1 MTTLTDI
8 MLERVLLLDGG
19 MGTQILANNPT
30 VEDFGSKLTDGCME
44 LLNER
49 RPEWIRAI
57 HAAYFDA
64 GADAV
69 ETNTFGA
76 NEVVLAEFGLAHRTR
91 EMNAIATR
99 LAKEVAR
106 HYDTPKFIIGS
117 VGPGTKLLSLGQ
129 IEVDA
134 LYRSYHQ
141 QMLGLLEGGADAI
154 LIETCQDLGQMKTA
168 TRAAKAAMAELKLRI
183 PIWAQATVE
192 TSGTLL
198 VGTDIAS
205 VLTTMERMGINVLGM
220 NCATGPDEM
229 HAHLAHL
236 AENSPLPISCLP
248 NAGLPANVGGQV
260 VYPLGPD
267 AFAERVLHTAKEF
280 GLNIIGGCCG
290 TTPAHIKVL
299 ASRMGEIR
307 ARPRLGKLERSV
319 SSLYQSVTLHQEPA
333 PLIVGERTN
342 ANGSKKFRD
351 LLALED
357 YDGLVGIA
365 RDQQREGAHV
375 LDVCT
380 AYVGRNEVRD
390 MEQFLRRAIT
400 QTTLP
405 LMIDSTEVNVLERA
419 LQLAPGKCVVNS
431 INFEDG
437 EGKARKILDLCS
449 EYGAAV
455 VALTIDEQGMAK
467 TLEQKVAVAQRLYD
481 LVVGEYGFPPSDLI
495 IDPLTFTL
503 GSGDEEFRHSAVA
516 TLDAIRAIKAKFPG
530 VLTILG
536 VSNVSFGLN
545 PGTRH
550 VLNALM
556 LYHAVQA
563 GLDLAIFNSSKV
575 LPVAKIPLEERRMVD
590 DLIFD
595 RRTEQYDPLKAV
607 LAAFAA
613 GTTVM
618 TAKVDTASLST
629 EARLQ
634 ADIIDGEKGAILG
647 HVDEAL
653 QEFEPLHLINKVL
666 LPAMKIVGDRFGA
679 GEMQLPFVLESAEAM
694 KAAIARIEPH
704 LPKDANTKKG
714 RILLATVKGDVH
726 DIGKNLVDI
735 ILTNNGFDV
744 KNLGIKQPIEDILK
758 ALEAWPADAIGLS
771 GLLVKSTVVMWENL
785 ALMKELNQQI
795 PVILGGAALTRDY
808 VERDCRAVYGGPVLY
823 AADAFEGLTQIRAIS
838 EGRVA
843 ELITTSKSIPS
854 ESTGIKVLRK
864 GGSAVALTPEGQSA
878 WVRHESEPPTP
889 PFWGVR
895 ETNHPL
901 GELFEYLDEF
911 ALVRNRW
918 GFTQGMLSN
927 EAFEATLRDKAMP
940 VLAHW
945 KAKLL
950 AEDILRPK
958 ASYGYFPTCSK
969 GDVLVVYAPE
979 TLAATPPDERRI
991 LAQLPFLRQT
1001 TGRRLCLADFFVP
1014 ESSGKMDV
1022 LALQIVTLGQRAAEF
1037 AAQLYKADAYRD
1049 YFYFHGLATELTEA
1063 YAERLHAQVR
1073 RELGIHLRD
1082 SKNQRQLFSQGY
1094 QGSRYSYGY
1103 PACPEL
1109 EGNGPILDL
1118 LEGSRIGIQLTDSFQ
1133 MDPEYTTSALIAWHP
1148 QAKYFSI

>member
-1 MTTLTDI
+1 MLTISDL
-8 MLERVLLLDGG
+8 MRERVLLLDGG

-30 VEDFGSKLTDGCME
+30 VEDFGGKLADGCVE
-44 LLNER
+44 LFNER
-49 RPEWIRAI
+49 RPEWIRTI
-57 HAAYFDA
+57 HANYFDA

-91 EMNAIATR
+91 EMNQIAAR
-99 LAKEVAR
+99 LAKDVAR
-106 HYDTPKFIIGS
+106 QYDASKFVIGS

-129 IEVDA
+129 IEVGA
-134 LYRSYHQ
+134 LFHSYFQ

-168 TRAAKAAMAELKLRI
+168 VRAAHAAMTELKI
-183 PIWAQATVE
+183 QTPIWVQATVE

-205 VLTTMERMGINVLGM
+205 VLTTMERLGISVLGM

-236 AENSPLPISCLP
+236 AENSPLPISCIP

-267 AFAERVLHTAKEF
+267 AFAERVIHAANEF

-299 ASRMGEIR
+299 SSRMGELR
-307 ARPRLGKLERSV
+307 ARPRQGTPERSV

-351 LLALED
+351 LLATED

-365 RDQQREGAHV
+365 REQQREGAHL
-375 LDVCT
+375 LDVCV
-380 AYVGRNEVRD
+380 AYVGRDEVRD
-390 MEQFLRRAIT
+390 MEEFLKRAIT

-405 LMIDSTEVNVLERA
+405 LMIDSTEVNVIERA

-437 EGKARKILDLCS
+437 EGKARKILDLCRD
-449 EYGAAV
+449 YGAAV
-455 VALTIDEQGMAK
+455 VALTIDETGMAK
-467 TLEQKVAVAQRLYD
+467 TREQKVAVAQRLYD

-503 GSGDEEFRHSAVA
+503 GSGDEEFRRSAVE
-516 TLDAIRAIKAKFPG
+516 TLDAIRDIKAKFPG

-545 PGTRH
+545 PDTRH

-575 LPVAKIPLEERRMVD
+575 LPVAKIPAEERRMVD

-595 RRTEQYDPLKAV
+595 RRAENYDPLKKV
-607 LAAFAA
+607 LTTFTA
-613 GTTVM
+613 GREVM
-618 TAKVDTASLST
+618 TAKVDTANLST

-634 ADIIDGEKGAILG
+634 ADIIDGEKNAILG

-653 QEFEPLHLINKVL
+653 KEFEPLHLINHVL

-694 KAAIARIEPH
+694 KSAIARIEPH

-714 RILLATVKGDVH
+714 RILLATVRGDVH

-735 ILTNNGFDV
+735 ILTNNGFEV

-758 ALEAWPADAIGLS
+758 ALESWPADAIGLS
-771 GLLVKSTVVMWENL
+771 GLLVKSTVVMRENL
-785 ALMKELNQQI
+785 ILMKEKDLQI

-808 VERDCRAVYGGPVLY
+808 VEKDCRTVYGGAVFY

-843 ELITTSKSIPS
+843 ELIATSESLPS
-854 ESTGIKVLRK
+854 ESVGIKVLRK
-864 GGSAVALTPEGQSA
+864 GSSAVPLTPDGQSS
-878 WVRHESEPPTP
+878 WVRMSADPPAP

-895 ETNHPL
+895 EVNHPL
-901 GELFEYLDEF
+901 GELFDFLDEF
-911 ALVRNRW
+911 VVMRNRW

-927 EAFEATLRDKAMP
+927 EAFAATLRDKAVP
-940 VLAHW
+940 VLARW
-945 KAKLL
+945 KARML

-958 ASYGYFPTCSK
+958 ACYGYFPACSK
-969 GDVLVVYAPE
+969 GDVLLVYEPGTE
-979 TLAATPPDERRI
+979 VSTPPDQRRI
-991 LAQLPFLRQT
+991 IARLPFPRQT
-1001 TGRRLCLADFFVP
+1001 TGRRLCIADFFLP
-1014 ESSGKMDV
+1014 ESSGKLDV
-1022 LALQIVTLGQRAAEF
+1022 LALQVVTLGQNAADF
-1037 AAQLYKADAYRD
+1037 AAQLYKADTYGD

-1073 RELGIHLRD
+1073 RELGVHHRD
-1082 SKNQRQLFSQGY
+1082 AENLRQLFSQGY

-1103 PACPEL
+1103 PACPDL

-1118 LEGSRIGIQLTDSFQ
+1118 LEGQRIGIHMTDSFQ

-1148 QAKYFSI
+1148 QARYFSV

>member
-1 MTTLTDI
+1 MPTLTDL
-8 MLERVLLLDGG
+8 MRERVLLLDGG

-30 VEDFGSKLTDGCME
+30 VEDFGGRLTDGCME

-49 RPEWIRAI
+49 RPEWIRTI
-57 HAAYFDA
+57 HGNYFDA

-76 NEVVLAEFGLAHRTR
+76 NEVVLGEFGLAHRTR
-91 EMNAIATR
+91 EMNAIGAR
-99 LAKEVAR
+99 LAREVAR
-106 HYDTPKFIIGS
+106 HYDAPKFVIGS
-117 VGPGTKLLSLGQ
+117 AGPGTKLLSLGQ
-129 IEVDA
+129 IEVAA
-134 LYRSYHQ
+134 LYHSYYQ
-141 QMLGLLEGGADAI
+141 QMLGLLEGGCDAI

-168 TRAAKAAMAELKLRI
+168 ARAAKAAMAELKINI
-183 PIWAQATVE
+183 PIWVQATVE
-192 TSGTLL
+192 TTGTLL

-205 VLTTMERMGINVLGM
+205 VLTTMERLGISVLGM

-260 VYPLGPD
+260 VYPLGPE
-267 AFAERVLHTAKEF
+267 AFAERVIHAAKEF

-299 ASRMGEIR
+299 AGRMGELH
-307 ARPRLGKLERSV
+307 ARPRQGNPERSV
-319 SSLYQSVTLHQEPA
+319 SSLYQSVALHQEPA

-365 RDQQREGAHV
+365 RDQQREGAHM

-380 AYVGRNEVRD
+380 AYVGRDEVRD

-405 LMIDSTEVNVLERA
+405 LMIDSTEVNVIERA

-437 EGKARKILDLCS
+437 EGKARKILDLCR

-455 VALTIDEQGMAK
+455 VALTIDETGMAK
-467 TLEQKVAVAQRLYD
+467 TCGQKVAVAGRLHD
-481 LVVGEYGFPPSDLI
+481 LVVGEYGFQPSDLI

-503 GSGDEEFRHSAVA
+503 GSGDEAFRRSAVE
-516 TLDAIRAIKAKFPG
+516 TLDAIRGIKASFPG

-575 LPVAKIPLEERRMVD
+575 LPVAKIPLDERRMVE

-595 RRTEQYDPLKAV
+595 RRAENYDPLKKVMAT
-607 LAAFAA
+607 FSA
-613 GTTVM
+613 GREVM
-618 TAKVDTASLST
+618 TSKVDSTHLST

-647 HVDEAL
+647 HVDDAL
-653 QEFEPLHLINKVL
+653 LAFEPLHIINQVL

-704 LPKDANTKKG
+704 LPKDAHAKKG

-735 ILTNNGFDV
+735 ILTNNGFEV

-771 GLLVKSTVVMWENL
+771 GLLVKSTVVMRENL
-785 ALMKELNQQI
+785 VLMQEQKHRI

-808 VERDCRAVYGGPVLY
+808 VEKDCRSVYGGPVLY
-823 AADAFEGLTQIRAIS
+823 AADAFEGLTQLRAIS
-838 EGRVA
+838 EGRVKDLMATAAASPA
-843 ELITTSKSIPS
+843 EAS
-854 ESTGIKVLRK
+854 GIKVLRK
-864 GGSAVALTPEGQSA
+864 GGSSVPLTPEGQSS
-878 WVRHESEPPTP
+878 WVRREPEPPTP
-889 PFWGVR
+889 PFWGLR
-895 ETNHPL
+895 EVGHPL
-901 GELFEYLDEF
+901 PELFDFLDEF
-911 ALVRNRW
+911 ALLRNRW
-918 GFTQGMLSN
+918 GFTQGLLSN
-927 EAFEATLRDKAMP
+927 EAFEATLRDRAVP
-940 VLAHW
+940 VLARW
-945 KAKLL
+945 KARLL
-950 AEDILRPK
+950 GEGVLRPR
-958 ASYGYFPTCSK
+958 ASYGYFPACSR
-969 GDVLVVYAPE
+969 GDALLVYAPD
-979 TLAATPPDERRI
+979 TDPAGPPDQRRI
-991 LAQLPFLRQT
+991 AAVLPFPRQA
-1001 TGRRLCLADFFVP
+1001 TGRRLCIADFFLP
-1014 ESSGKMDV
+1014 ETSGKLDV
-1022 LALQIVTLGQRAAEF
+1022 LALQVVTLGQEAADFAAE
-1037 AAQLYKADAYRD
+1037 LYKADAYSD

-1073 RELGIHLRD
+1073 RELGVHHRD
-1082 SKNQRQLFSQGY
+1082 SENRRQLFSQG
-1094 QGSRYSYGY
+1094 
-1103 PACPEL
+1103 
-1109 EGNGPILDL
+1109 
-1118 LEGSRIGIQLTDSFQ
+1118 
-1133 MDPEYTTSALIAWHP
+1133 
-1148 QAKYFSI
+1148 